1 VLCLERSGRP
11 TYDLEPAAL
20 EKRYKLLQWQLHP
33 DKTVGRTPEERQFSA
48 DQATLINQAYG
59 VLRNPLARANYMVGC
74 MAARSQET
82 IAAAGILICFSV
94 PATSH

>member
-1 VLCLERSGRP
+1 MLRPLLQNHCNPVLFCGCSGRP

-33 DKTVGRTPEERQFSA
+33 DKTVGRTQEERQFSA

-59 VLRNPLARANYMVGC
+59 VLRNPLARANYMVGSGFVMDC
-74 MAARSQET
+74 GDQ
-82 IAAAGILICFSV
+82 
-94 PATSH
+94 H